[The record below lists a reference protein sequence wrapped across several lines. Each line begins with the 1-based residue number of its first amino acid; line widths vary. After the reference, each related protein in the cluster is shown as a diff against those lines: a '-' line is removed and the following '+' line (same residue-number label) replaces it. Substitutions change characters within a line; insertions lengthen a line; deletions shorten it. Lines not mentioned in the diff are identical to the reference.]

1 MKKLNFTLTF
11 FLYSIL
17 AYLFYI
23 IVFVFIKQNDYG
35 SGIYYFSPAF
45 LFVFMKLYESGIKKM
60 IPVTLF
66 ITIPFLIS
74 IYLTLQGHL
83 AGWEVSGFL
92 PVIVLMSY
100 LFKSSDAGTTPLMS
114 IYLDRAIWMFFATL
128 LLFASIHFIKTESI
142 DDALYLTVSIYSPA
156 PVAVVTA
163 LFINFIISTAAV
175 SAILNNLRFFNNGA
189 KTTRLVFD
197 TDRFLSFPHFN
208 LSGIETVKDVSISE
222 FLELVEKL
230 NLAASESPEY
240 SKNLKKDKLFSK
252 TFEDGTSL
260 AMAPLNIILSNNG
273 YTYEGITLPENNDD
287 RSFIALAKNNSVI
300 GYYAIDRIKPSTN
313 CSYLELIEKRHG
325 IKSVIIAPEEPKLWN
340 RCCEIKRS
348 FSEIELTD
356 SDLIITDEPKE
367 NTTETQVV
375 WGKCDTG
382 KGDIYIAKPFVT
394 TIHNIIII
402 SSGLKSRLAKGIIFC
417 SFPFA
422 FSLFSIS
429 FGLNL
434 PKISTVSV
442 LFSFVFTMIYIFY
455 MKPSNRDKGVKK

>member
-100 LFKSSDAGTTPLMS
+100 LFKSSDAGATPLMS

-260 AMAPLNIILSNNG
+260 AMAPLNIILSNSG